1 MILWSNFFTLK
12 KSIPT
17 RQNTHTKGNGMAII
31 YDDDDYQINVFWKKK
46 IVIEEE
52 RNWILDNL
60 VVNIRK

>member
-12 KSIPT
+12 KSIPI

-46 IVIEEE
+46 NS
-52 RNWILDNL
+52 NWGREKLNF
-60 VVNIRK
+60 R